1 MFRFAQPEY
10 LYLLIIVPILW
21 GLFIYGRYRSRRN
34 LAKYGNPSVLA
45 PLMTDV
51 SKYKPWI
58 KFIIQQLAFIV
69 IVFMLARPQ
78 FGSKL
83 ETVKKQGV
91 EIMIALDVSNSMM
104 AKDIA
109 PNRLEKAKMMLSKLV
124 DELDNDKIGLIVFA
138 GDAYTQLPITSD
150 FVSAKMF
157 LNTIN
162 PNMVPTQGT
171 AIGRAIST
179 AMNSFTPNEGV
190 DKAIIVITDAENH
203 EDDAV
208 QMAKA
213 AAEKNIKVDVIGIG
227 SNINTSSC
235 LCYFLA
241 ERLVQFRNNYITV
254 SVFNKVIFTVPGRDR
269 NTFQRPDTDYIRF
282 CVG

>member
-150 FVSAKMF
+150 FVSE
-157 LNTIN
+157 
-162 PNMVPTQGT
+162 P
-171 AIGRAIST
+171 
-179 AMNSFTPNEGV
+179 
-190 DKAIIVITDAENH
+190 
-203 EDDAV
+203 
-208 QMAKA
+208 
-213 AAEKNIKVDVIGIG
+213 
-227 SNINTSSC
+227 
-235 LCYFLA
+235 Y
-241 ERLVQFRNNYITV
+241 
-254 SVFNKVIFTVPGRDR
+254 
-269 NTFQRPDTDYIRF
+269 
-282 CVG
+282 

>member
-10 LYLLIIVPILW
+10 LYLLILVPVLW

-58 KFIIQQLAFIV
+58 KFIFQQLALIV
-69 IVFMLARPQ
+69 IIFMLARPQ

-109 PNRLEKAKMMLSKLV
+109 PNRLEKAKMMLSKVV
-124 DELDNDKIGLIVFA
+124 DELDND
-138 GDAYTQLPITSD
+138 
-150 FVSAKMF
+150 
-157 LNTIN
+157 
-162 PNMVPTQGT
+162 
-171 AIGRAIST
+171 R
-179 AMNSFTPNEGV
+179 
-190 DKAIIVITDAENH
+190 
-203 EDDAV
+203 
-208 QMAKA
+208 
-213 AAEKNIKVDVIGIG
+213 
-227 SNINTSSC
+227 
-235 LCYFLA
+235 
-241 ERLVQFRNNYITV
+241 
-254 SVFNKVIFTVPGRDR
+254 
-269 NTFQRPDTDYIRF
+269 
-282 CVG
+282 